1 LASKARACYYWLWRG
16 VFLKNSRSEDISFYL
31 FLVEPNACDVSVP
44 NFLYGHL
51 DTARL
56 ELNYIAYLEFVTHF
70 DLSEKMKGIAAAKK
84 SVLKRAD

>member
-1 LASKARACYYWLWRG
+1 
-16 VFLKNSRSEDISFYL
+16 
-31 FLVEPNACDVSVP
+31 VSVP